1 MCEIKPFRGKHHSDQ
16 LADALIE
23 VEKQKTLNEIE
34 ELERDFQNKTASKI
48 YSDSSEG
55 RDLAERIRR
64 HTESNMGLLE
74 K

>member
-16 LADALIE
+16 LAEALLE
-23 VEKQKTLNEIE
+23 VERLNAFSEIE
-34 ELERDFQNKTASKI
+34 QLEKDFQNKAASKV

-64 HTESNMGLLE
+64 HTESNMGILE